1 MASNRFTAAR
11 ALFGAFMIVLAA
23 GCGKM
28 PAPGPSTGDVTG
40 GAGPDS
46 GYAVVDVSPA
56 VLPQLDAVKR
66 PSLAETFGERAPLPT
81 PAISPGDVLS
91 VAIWDAGGGL
101 FSPQGAATTGTET
114 TVLPTQTV
122 DIKGNISVPFAGQIH
137 VAGKSTLQAQNAIA
151 AALAHQAVR
160 PQALVTVI
168 NAMGNQVTVIGDVK
182 TPGRVTLNVGGTRAL
197 DAIALAGGNTA
208 PAFDTILQLTRKD
221 RTTRVRLSWI
231 IAHPNEDIYVQPND
245 VLYVLRDPRTV
256 TILGALKHNS
266 RLQFDTERLTLAE
279 ALGQGEGMV
288 DDQSEPAGV
297 FVFRVEPTSLITALT
312 KVPPPAGGG
321 ETMPVVFHVDLRQ
334 PQNFFMAQSFQLQDK
349 DIVYV
354 ANAEAVQL
362 DKVLR
367 IMAHAAVTAGV
378 IANKNGIAA
387 VQ

>member
-1 MASNRFTAAR
+1 MASKQFTPAR
-11 ALFGAFMIVLAA
+11 ALFGGFLMLLLA
-23 GCGKM
+23 GCGAM
-28 PAPGPSTGDVTG
+28 PAPGPSTRDVKND
-40 GAGPDS
+40 AGPES
-46 GYAVVDVSPA
+46 GYAVVDVTPA

-66 PSLAETFGERAPLPT
+66 PSLVETFGEKAPLPT
-81 PAISPGDVLS
+81 PAIAPGDVLS

-137 VAGKSTLQAQNAIA
+137 VAGKSTVQAQNAIME
-151 AALAHQAVR
+151 ALAHQAIR

-168 NAMGNQVTVIGDVK
+168 NAMGSQVTVIGDVK
-182 TPGRVTLNVGGTRAL
+182 TPGRVTLNISGTRAL

-208 PAFDTILQLTRKD
+208 PAFDTLLQLTRKGK
-221 RTTRVRLSWI
+221 TTRVRLSWI
-231 IAHPNEDIYVQPND
+231 IAHPEEDIYVQPND
-245 VLYVLRDPRTV
+245 VLYVLRDPRMV
-256 TILGALKHNS
+256 TILGALKTNT

-279 ALGQGEGMV
+279 ALGQGGGMV

-297 FVFRVEPTSLITALT
+297 FVFRVEPTSLINALASGP
-312 KVPPPAGGG
+312 KPAGGG
-321 ETMPVVFHVDLRQ
+321 EMMPVVFHVDLRQ

-354 ANAEAVQL
+354 ANAESVQV
-362 DKVLR
+362 DKILKL
-367 IMAHAAVTAGV
+367 MAHAAVTAGV